1 MNKVCLQTARWC
13 VIGLGFTLPIS
24 VALDNILMGL
34 AILGWLFAG
43 DLPRRLREIRQHP
56 VSWASAILAGVM
68 LVGITWSPQ
77 PFFEELKESV
87 SSVLRFLLL
96 GMFFTIFK
104 DERTRQRALAAFLAS
119 SVLVLTLSFLL
130 WSGLFNSIPGV
141 KGSPDYPVVFKLH
154 ITHNVLMAVAVA
166 LFLVRAIAAQG
177 SARWVNAGL
186 AGAASFNILFMIP
199 GRTGQIALAC
209 VLVYIASSQFRL
221 RGFAIAGAALGL
233 VVATAWWIPSS
244 VLASRAKVAIKEASA
259 WQSEQAQPD
268 VSSVGLR
275 MEFYRNSLQMIA
287 QRPLFGSGTG
297 SFSGT
302 YADHVTPKGMHATSN
317 PHNAYLMIGVELGLL
332 GLAALAWLLV
342 TQWRSAKALPNKLDC
357 IAARSLILIFA
368 IAGAVSSTF
377 SDHVEGLFYVWASG
391 LLWAGLQTMNRTG
404 SES

>member
-77 PFFEELKESV
+77 PFFEELKESA

-186 AGAASFNILFMIP
+186 AAAASFNILFMIP

-221 RGFAIAGAALGL
+221 RGFAVAGAALAL

-244 VLASRAKVAIKEASA
+244 VLATRAKVAIKEASA

-275 MEFYRNSLQMIA
+275 MEFYRNSLQMIS

-297 SFSGT
+297 SFT
-302 YADHVTPKGMHATSN
+302 AAYADHVTPKGMHATSN
-317 PHNAYLMIGVELGLL
+317 PHNAYLMIGVELGLF

-342 TQWRSAKALPNKLDC
+342 TQWRSAKALPDKLDC

-391 LLWAGLQTMNRTG
+391 LLWAGLQTMNQTG